1 MVWLS
6 TSMLTESVAFMLFS
20 WGGSS
25 LNAIVIDC
33 ESKSTEV
40 AFTFP
45 IHPIVNS
52 NKCAGR
58 VNLIIELLGYFWLLK
73 L

>member
-1 MVWLS
+1 
-6 TSMLTESVAFMLFS
+6 FMLFS

-40 AFTFP
+40 ASTCP
-45 IHPIVNS
+45 IQPIVNS
-52 NKCAGR
+52 NRYVGR
-58 VNLIIELLGYFWLLK
+58 VNLIIALLGYFWLLK